1 MFYLKLAGQNI
12 RKSMGVFA
20 SFVLA
25 SLVLFTLICSMFL
38 LMLSPVMETM
48 GSGAV
53 SIGLGV
59 VVLTIFSVIIEIYSF
74 NFLMKQRAR
83 EFGLYN
89 MLGMNKKKVAL
100 IASLELIMIF
110 LLVVVLGSVL
120 AGVFANV
127 LYLIFVNLTNYSDLH
142 FSISPLAFAMT
153 ASLFAG
159 IFFLLELLAIRT
171 IGKTSPLILF
181 RASEKGEKEPKGNVL
196 LAALGVVGLGIGY
209 YLSLSSKAEGVA
221 LIFRFFIAVLFVIAG
236 TYLFYISFMTW
247 YLKAR
252 RKNKRYFYTPEHFI
266 TTSQMIFR
274 MKQHAKGLANITLLA
289 VMAFVTIATTT
300 SLYTGMSSMT
310 SGLYPKE
317 TSITYKVADRSQG
330 ESAYQQSVLSHF
342 PEKAEDSLSYLT
354 YQAGLVYDGGKEIVI
369 SPETIANKE
378 IVISPETIANPN
390 FSKMAFTYFITQDDF
405 RKLGNDLPELAANQ
419 VAFMRPSE
427 KPLLKKLVL
436 GDHTFENVANL
447 DQAIFPDITNT
458 LNAAVMV
465 VSDDTVLNT
474 VREYY
479 ESNNPQGYQVSLD
492 YRVFTDLTDEEVT
505 SIGEQTGDSYNIN
518 DANGEFLGYA
528 MQKSDFNNLLMG
540 FRGGFLFTGFLLGI
554 SFLLGAALIIYYKQ
568 YSEGHEDKKSY
579 KILQEVG
586 MSATAVKKT
595 INSQTLT
602 VFFMP
607 LAMATLHFVIS
618 LVMLKQ
624 MLLTLGV
631 TSSLMI
637 YTVSGITLLA
647 VALIYFVIYKW
658 TSRTYYRIIE
668 R

>member
-20 SFVLA
+20 PFVLA

-38 LMLSPVMETM
+38 LMLSPVMKSM
-48 GSGAV
+48 GTGAV

-59 VVLTIFSVIIEIYSF
+59 VVLTIFSLIMEIYSF
-74 NFLMKQRAR
+74 NFLMQQRTR

-100 IASLELIMIF
+100 VASIELFFIF
-110 LLVVVLGSVL
+110 LLVIVLGSAL

-153 ASLFAG
+153 AFLFAV
-159 IFFLLELLAIRT
+159 IFFILELLAIRT

-196 LAALGVVGLGIGY
+196 LAALGVLSLGVGY
-209 YLSLSSKAEGVA
+209 YLSLSSKAAGLAV
-221 LIFRFFIAVLFVIAG
+221 IYRFFIAVLFVIAG

-252 RKNKRYFYTPEHFI
+252 RKNKRYFYTPEHFV

-274 MKQHAKGLANITLLA
+274 MKQHATGLANITLLS

-310 SGLYPKE
+310 SRLYPKE
-317 TSITYKVADRSQG
+317 TSITYPVSDRSQG
-330 ESAYQQSVLSHF
+330 ETVYQQSVLSHF
-342 PEKAEDSLSYLT
+342 PEKAHDSLSYLT
-354 YQAGLVYDGGKEIVI
+354 YQAGLVYDGGEEIVI
-369 SPETIANKE
+369 SPVTI
-378 IVISPETIANPN
+378 SDPD
-390 FSKMAFTYFITQDDF
+390 FSKIAFTYFITQDDF
-405 RKLGNDLPELAANQ
+405 RKLGNDLSELAANQ
-419 VAFMRPSE
+419 VAFIRPSE
-427 KPLLKKLVL
+427 KPSLKKLVL
-436 GDHTFENVANL
+436 GEQTFENVVNL
-447 DQAIFPDITNT
+447 DQAILPDITNT

-465 VSDDTVLNT
+465 VSDDSVLET
-474 VREYY
+474 IRSYY
-479 ESNNPQGYQVSLD
+479 EANNPQGYQVSLD
-492 YRVFTDLTDEEVT
+492 YRVFTDMTNEEVAT
-505 SIGEQTGDSYNIN
+505 LGEQAGDAYNIS
-518 DANGEFLGYA
+518 DANGEFIGYV
-528 MQKSDFNNLLMG
+528 MQKTDFNNMIMG
-540 FRGGFLFTGFLLGI
+540 FIGGFLFTGFLLGI

-586 MSATAVKKT
+586 MSQQTVKKT
-595 INSQTLT
+595 IDSQTLL

-607 LAMATLHFVIS
+607 LAMATLHFVVA

-624 MLLTLGV
+624 MLMMFGV
-631 TSSLMI
+631 VSSSMI
-637 YTVSGITLLA
+637 YTISGITLLA

>member
-20 SFVLA
+20 PFVLA

-48 GSGAV
+48 GSGAI

-59 VVLTIFSVIIEIYSF
+59 VVLTIFSVIMEIYSF

-100 IASLELIMIF
+100 IASLELMMIF

-127 LYLIFVNLTNYSDLH
+127 LYLIFVNLTHYSDLH
-142 FSISPLAFAMT
+142 FGIDPMAFVMT
-153 ASLFAG
+153 AFLFAG

-181 RASEKGEKEPKGNVL
+181 RASEKGEKEPRGNIL
-196 LAALGVVGLGIGY
+196 LAALGVVGLGVGY

-252 RKNKRYFYTPEHFI
+252 RKNKGYFYTPEHFI

-274 MKQHAKGLANITLLA
+274 MKQHATGLANITLLA

-317 TSITYKVADRSQG
+317 TSITYPVSDRSQG
-330 ESAYQQSVLSHF
+330 ESSYQQSVLSHF

-369 SPETIANKE
+369 SPETIAN
-378 IVISPETIANPN
+378 PD
-390 FSKMAFTYFITQDDF
+390 FSKIAFTYFITQDDF

-419 VAFMRPSE
+419 VVFMRPSE

-436 GDHTFENVANL
+436 GDQTFENVANL
-447 DQAIFPDITNT
+447 DKAIFPDITNT
-458 LNAAVMV
+458 INAAVMV

-492 YRVFTDLTDEEVT
+492 YRVFTDLSDEEVAKV
-505 SIGEQTGDSYNIN
+505 GEQAGDIYEILDES
-518 DANGEFLGYA
+518 GEYLGNV
-528 MQKSDFNNLLMG
+528 MQRADFTNLLMG

-586 MSATAVKKT
+586 MSQQAVKKT
-595 INSQTLT
+595 INSQILM

-607 LAMATLHFVIS
+607 LAMATLHFVVS
-618 LVMLKQ
+618 LAMLKQ
-624 MLLTLGV
+624 MLLIFGV

>member
-20 SFVLA
+20 PFVLA

-38 LMLSPVMETM
+38 LMLSPVMKSM
-48 GSGAV
+48 GTGAV

-59 VVLTIFSVIIEIYSF
+59 VVLTIFSLIMEIYSF
-74 NFLMKQRAR
+74 NFLMQQRTR

-100 IASLELIMIF
+100 VASIELFFIF
-110 LLVVVLGSVL
+110 LLVIVLGSAL

-153 ASLFAG
+153 AFLFAV
-159 IFFLLELLAIRT
+159 IFFILELLAIRT
-171 IGKTSPLILF
+171 IGKTSSLILF

-196 LAALGVVGLGIGY
+196 LAALGVLSLGVGY
-209 YLSLSSKAEGVA
+209 YLSLSSKAAGLAV
-221 LIFRFFIAVLFVIAG
+221 IYRFFIAVLFVIAG

-247 YLKAR
+247 YLKAH

-274 MKQHAKGLANITLLA
+274 MKQHATGLANITLLS

-310 SGLYPKE
+310 SRLYPKE
-317 TSITYKVADRSQG
+317 TSITYPVSDRSQG
-330 ESAYQQSVLSHF
+330 ETVYQQSVLSHF
-342 PEKAEDSLSYLT
+342 PEKAHDSLSYLT
-354 YQAGLVYDGGKEIVI
+354 YQAGLVYDGGEEIVI
-369 SPETIANKE
+369 SPVTI
-378 IVISPETIANPN
+378 SDPD
-390 FSKMAFTYFITQDDF
+390 FSKIAFTYFITQGDF

-419 VAFMRPSE
+419 VAFIRPSE
-427 KPLLKKLVL
+427 KPSLKKLVL
-436 GDHTFENVANL
+436 GEQTFENVVNL
-447 DQAIFPDITNT
+447 DQAILPDITNT

-465 VSDDTVLNT
+465 VSDDSVLET
-474 VREYY
+474 IRSYY
-479 ESNNPQGYQVSLD
+479 EANNPQGYQVSLD
-492 YRVFTDLTDEEVT
+492 YRVFTDMTNEEVAT
-505 SIGEQTGDSYNIN
+505 LGEQAGDAYNIS
-518 DANGEFLGYA
+518 DANGEFIGYV
-528 MQKSDFNNLLMG
+528 MQKTDFNNMIMG
-540 FRGGFLFTGFLLGI
+540 FIGGFLFTGFLLGI

-586 MSATAVKKT
+586 MSQQTVKKT
-595 INSQTLT
+595 IDSQTLL

-607 LAMATLHFVIS
+607 LAMATLHFVVA

-624 MLLTLGV
+624 MLMMFGV
-631 TSSLMI
+631 VSSSMI
-637 YTVSGITLLA
+637 YTISGITLLA

>member
-20 SFVLA
+20 PFVLA

-38 LMLSPVMETM
+38 LMLSPVMKTM
-48 GSGAV
+48 GTGAV

-59 VVLTIFSVIIEIYSF
+59 IVLTIFSLIMEIYSF
-74 NFLMKQRAR
+74 NFLMQQRTR

-100 IASLELIMIF
+100 VASIELFFIF
-110 LLVVVLGSVL
+110 LLVIVLGSAL
-120 AGVFANV
+120 AGVFSNV
-127 LYLIFVNLTNYSDLH
+127 LYLIFVNLTSYGDLH
-142 FSISPLAFAMT
+142 FSISPLAFVLT
-153 ASLFAG
+153 AFLFAG
-159 IFFLLELLAIRT
+159 IFFILELLAIRT

-181 RASEKGEKEPKGNVL
+181 RASEKGEKEPRGNLL
-196 LAALGVVGLGIGY
+196 LAALAVLSLGVGY
-209 YLSLSSKAEGVA
+209 YLSLSSQSAGVA
-221 LIFRFFIAVLFVIAG
+221 VIYRFFIAVLFVIAG

-252 RKNKRYFYTPEHFI
+252 RKNKGYFYTPEHFI

-274 MKQHAKGLANITLLA
+274 MKQHATGLANITLLA

-300 SLYTGMSSMT
+300 SLYTGMANMT

-317 TSITYKVADRSQG
+317 TSITYHVANRSQG

-342 PEKAEDSLSYLT
+342 PEKANDSLSYLT

-369 SPETIANKE
+369 SPETIAN
-378 IVISPETIANPN
+378 PD
-390 FSKMAFTYFITQDDF
+390 FSKMAFTYFITQEDF

-427 KPLLKKLVL
+427 KPLLEKVTL
-436 GDHTFENVANL
+436 GDSSFENVANL
-447 DQAIFPDITNT
+447 DTAIFPDITNT

-465 VSDDTVLNT
+465 VSDDSVLET
-474 VREYY
+474 IRSYY

-492 YRVFTDLTDEEVT
+492 YRVFTDMTNEEVAT
-505 SIGEQTGDSYNIN
+505 LGEQAGDAYNIS
-518 DANGEFLGYA
+518 DANGEFIGYV
-528 MQKSDFNNLLMG
+528 MQRTDFNNMLMG
-540 FRGGFLFTGFLLGI
+540 FTGGFLFTGFLLGI

-586 MSATAVKKT
+586 MSQQAVKKT
-595 INSQTLT
+595 INSQTLL

-607 LAMATLHFVIS
+607 LAMATLHFVVA

-624 MLLTLGV
+624 MLMMFGV
-631 TSSLMI
+631 VSSSMI

>member
-20 SFVLA
+20 PFVLA

-38 LMLSPVMETM
+38 IMLSPVMKTM
-48 GSGAV
+48 GSGAI

-59 VVLTIFSVIIEIYSF
+59 IILTIFSVIMEIYSF

-100 IASLELIMIF
+100 IASLELMMIF

-127 LYLIFVNLTNYSDLH
+127 LYLIFVNITHYSDLH
-142 FSISPLAFAMT
+142 FGIEPLAFVMT
-153 ASLFAG
+153 AFLFAG
-159 IFFLLELLAIRT
+159 FFFLLELLAIRT

-181 RASEKGEKEPKGNVL
+181 RASEKGEREPKGNVL
-196 LAALGVVGLGIGY
+196 LAALGVFSLGMGY
-209 YLSLSSKAEGVA
+209 YLSLSSKAEGLAV
-221 LIFRFFIAVLFVIAG
+221 IYRFFIAVLFVIAG

-274 MKQHAKGLANITLLA
+274 MKQHATGLANITLLA

-310 SGLYPKE
+310 GALYPKE
-317 TSITYKVADRSQG
+317 TSITYKVSDRSQG
-330 ESAYQQSVLSHF
+330 EMAFQQSVLSHF
-342 PEKAEDSLSYLT
+342 PEKADDSLSYLT
-354 YQAGLVYDGGKEIVI
+354 YQAGLVYDGGEEIVI
-369 SPETIANKE
+369 SPKN
-378 IVISPETIANPN
+378 ISNPD

-419 VAFMRPSE
+419 VVFMRPSE
-427 KPLLKKLVL
+427 KPSLKKLVL
-436 GDHTFENVANL
+436 GDQSFENVANL
-447 DQAIFPDITNT
+447 DKAIFPDITNT

-465 VSDDTVLNT
+465 VSDDTVLNA

-479 ESNNPQGYQVSLD
+479 ESNNPQGYLVSLD
-492 YRVFTDLTDEEVT
+492 YRVFTDLTDEEVL
-505 SIGEQTGDSYNIN
+505 SLGEQSGEIYEILDE
-518 DANGEFLGYA
+518 NGEYLGNV
-528 MQKSDFNNLLMG
+528 MQRTDFNNLLMG
-540 FRGGFLFTGFLLGI
+540 FTGGFLFTGFLLGI

-586 MSATAVKKT
+586 MSQKAVKKT

-607 LAMATLHFVIS
+607 LVMATLHFVIA
-618 LVMLKQ
+618 LIMLKQ
-624 MLLTLGV
+624 MLLSFGV

-647 VALIYFVIYKW
+647 VTLIYFVIYKC

>member
-20 SFVLA
+20 PFVLA

-38 LMLSPVMETM
+38 LMLSPVMKTM
-48 GSGAV
+48 GTGAV

-59 VVLTIFSVIIEIYSF
+59 VVLTIFSLIMEIYSF
-74 NFLMKQRAR
+74 NFLMQQRTR

-100 IASLELIMIF
+100 VASIELFFIF
-110 LLVVVLGSVL
+110 LLVIVLGSAL

-153 ASLFAG
+153 AFLFAG
-159 IFFLLELLAIRT
+159 IFFILELLAIRT

-181 RASEKGEKEPKGNVL
+181 RASEKGEKEPRGNLL
-196 LAALGVVGLGIGY
+196 LATLAVLSLGVGY
-209 YLSLSSKAEGVA
+209 YLSLSSQSAGLAV
-221 LIFRFFIAVLFVIAG
+221 IYRFFIAVLFVIAG
-236 TYLFYISFMTW
+236 TYLFYLSFMTW

-274 MKQHAKGLANITLLA
+274 MKQHATGLANITLLA

-300 SLYTGMSSMT
+300 SLYTGMANMT

-317 TSITYKVADRSQG
+317 TSITYPVADRSQG

-342 PEKAEDSLSYLT
+342 PEKANDSLSYLT
-354 YQAGLVYDGGKEIVI
+354 YQAGLVYDGGSEIV
-369 SPETIANKE
+369 
-378 IVISPETIANPN
+378 VSPETIANPD

-427 KPLLKKLVL
+427 KPSLERVSL
-436 GDHTFENVANL
+436 GDSSFENVANL
-447 DQAIFPDITNT
+447 DTAIFPDITNT
-458 LNAAVMV
+458 LSAAVMV
-465 VSDDTVLNT
+465 VSDDSVLESI
-474 VREYY
+474 RSYY
-479 ESNNPQGYQVSLD
+479 ESNNPQGYTTSLD
-492 YRVFTDLTDEEVT
+492 YRVFTDMTKEEVL
-505 SIGEQTGDSYNIN
+505 SLGEQAGDAYNIS
-518 DANGEFLGYA
+518 DANGEFIGYV
-528 MQKSDFNNLLMG
+528 MQRTDFNNLLMG
-540 FRGGFLFTGFLLGI
+540 FTGGFLFTGFLLGI

-586 MSATAVKKT
+586 MSQQAVKKT
-595 INSQTLT
+595 INSQTLL

-607 LAMATLHFVIS
+607 LAMATLHFVIA

-624 MLLTLGV
+624 MLMMFGV
-631 TSSLMI
+631 VSSSMI

-647 VALIYFVIYKW
+647 VVLIYFVIYKW

>member
-20 SFVLA
+20 PFVLA

-38 LMLSPVMETM
+38 LMLSPVMKSM
-48 GSGAV
+48 GTGAV

-59 VVLTIFSVIIEIYSF
+59 VVLTIFSLIMEIYSF
-74 NFLMKQRAR
+74 NFLMQQRTR

-89 MLGMNKKKVAL
+89 VLGMNKKKVAL
-100 IASLELIMIF
+100 VASIELFFIF
-110 LLVVVLGSVL
+110 LLVIVVGSAL

-153 ASLFAG
+153 AFLFAV
-159 IFFLLELLAIRT
+159 IFFILELLAIRT

-181 RASEKGEKEPKGNVL
+181 RASEKGENEPKGNIL
-196 LAALGVVGLGIGY
+196 LAALGVLSLGVGY
-209 YLSLSSKAEGVA
+209 YLSLSSKAAGLAV
-221 LIFRFFIAVLFVIAG
+221 IYRFFIAVLFVIAG

-247 YLKAR
+247 YLKAH

-274 MKQHAKGLANITLLA
+274 MKQHATGLANITLLS

-310 SGLYPKE
+310 SRLYPKE
-317 TSITYKVADRSQG
+317 TSINYPVSDRSQG
-330 ESAYQQSVLSHF
+330 ETVYQQSVLSHF
-342 PEKAEDSLSYLT
+342 PEKAHDSLSYLT
-354 YQAGLVYDGGKEIVI
+354 YQAGLVYDGGEEIVI
-369 SPETIANKE
+369 SPVTI
-378 IVISPETIANPN
+378 SDPD
-390 FSKMAFTYFITQDDF
+390 FSKIAFTYFITQDDF

-419 VAFMRPSE
+419 VAFIRPSE
-427 KPLLKKLVL
+427 KPSLKKLVL
-436 GDHTFENVANL
+436 GEQTFENVVNL

-458 LNAAVMV
+458 LNAAVIV

-479 ESNNPQGYQVSLD
+479 ESNKPQGYPVSLD
-492 YRVFTDLTDEEVT
+492 YRVFTDLTNEEVA
-505 SIGEQTGDSYNIN
+505 SIGQQTGDSYNIN

-528 MQKSDFNNLLMG
+528 MQKSDFNNMLLG
-540 FRGGFLFTGFLLGI
+540 FTGGFLFTGFLLGI
-554 SFLLGAALIIYYKQ
+554 SFLLGVALIIYYKQ

-586 MSATAVKKT
+586 MSQKAVKKT
-595 INSQTLT
+595 INSQTLL

-607 LAMATLHFVIS
+607 LAMATLHFFVA

-624 MLLTLGV
+624 MLMVFGV
-631 TSSLMI
+631 VSSSMI

-647 VALIYFVIYKW
+647 VALFYFIIYKW

>member
-20 SFVLA
+20 PFVLA

-38 LMLSPVMETM
+38 IMLSPVMKTM
-48 GSGAV
+48 GSGAI

-59 VVLTIFSVIIEIYSF
+59 VVLTIFSVIMEIYSF

-100 IASLELIMIF
+100 IASLELMMIF

-120 AGVFANV
+120 AGVFSNV
-127 LYLIFVNLTNYSDLH
+127 LYLIFVNITHYSDLH
-142 FSISPLAFAMT
+142 FGIAPLAFVMT
-153 ASLFAG
+153 AFLFAG
-159 IFFLLELLAIRT
+159 FFFLLELLAIRT

-196 LAALGVVGLGIGY
+196 LAALGVVGLGVGY
-209 YLSLSSKAEGVA
+209 YLSLSSKAVGLDV
-221 LIFRFFIAVLFVIAG
+221 IYRFFIAVLFVIAG

-274 MKQHAKGLANITLLA
+274 MKQHATGLANITLLA

-300 SLYTGMSSMT
+300 SLYTGMANMT

-317 TSITYKVADRSQG
+317 TSITYPVSDRSQG
-330 ESAYQQSVLSHF
+330 EAAYQQSVLSHF
-342 PEKAEDSLSYLT
+342 PEKANDNLSYLT
-354 YQAGLVYDGGKEIVI
+354 YQAGLVYDGGSDIVI
-369 SPETIANKE
+369 N
-378 IVISPETIANPN
+378 PETIANPD

-405 RKLGNDLPELAANQ
+405 RKLGNELPELAANQ
-419 VAFMRPSE
+419 VVFMRPSE
-427 KPLLKKLVL
+427 KPSLKKLVW
-436 GDHTFENVANL
+436 GEQTFENVANL

-465 VSDDTVLNT
+465 VSDDSVLET
-474 VREYY
+474 IRSYFEA
-479 ESNNPQGYQVSLD
+479 NNPQGYQVSLD
-492 YRVFTDLTDEEVT
+492 YRVFTDLTDEELVT
-505 SIGEQTGDSYNIN
+505 AGILNE
-518 DANGEFLGYA
+518 NGEYLGNV
-528 MQKSDFNNLLMG
+528 MQRTDFNNMLMG
-540 FRGGFLFTGFLLGI
+540 FTGGFLFTGFLLGI

-568 YSEGHEDKKSY
+568 YSEGYEDKKSY

-586 MSATAVKKT
+586 MSAAAVKKT

-607 LAMATLHFVIS
+607 LVMATLHFVIA

-624 MLLTLGV
+624 MLLSFGV

>member
-20 SFVLA
+20 PFVLA
-25 SLVLFTLICSMFL
+25 SLVLYTLICSMFL
-38 LMLSPVMETM
+38 LMLSPVMKSM
-48 GSGAV
+48 GTGAV

-59 VVLTIFSVIIEIYSF
+59 VVLTIFSLIMEIYSF
-74 NFLMKQRAR
+74 NFLMQQRTR

-100 IASLELIMIF
+100 VASIELFFIF
-110 LLVVVLGSVL
+110 LLVIVVGSAL

-153 ASLFAG
+153 AFLFAV
-159 IFFLLELLAIRT
+159 IFFILELLAIRT
-171 IGKTSPLILF
+171 IGKTSSLILF

-196 LAALGVVGLGIGY
+196 LAALGVLSLGVGY
-209 YLSLSSKAEGVA
+209 YLSLSSKAAGVGVIY
-221 LIFRFFIAVLFVIAG
+221 LFFIAVLFVIAG

-274 MKQHAKGLANITLLA
+274 MKQHATGLANITLLS

-310 SGLYPKE
+310 SALYPKE
-317 TSITYKVADRSQG
+317 TSITYPVSDRSQG
-330 ESAYQQSVLSHF
+330 ETVYQQSVLSHF
-342 PEKAEDSLSYLT
+342 PEKANDNLSYLT
-354 YQAGLVYDGGKEIVI
+354 YQAGLVHDGGGEIVI
-369 SPETIANKE
+369 SPVTI
-378 IVISPETIANPN
+378 SDPD
-390 FSKMAFTYFITQDDF
+390 FSKISFTYFITQDDF

-419 VAFMRPSE
+419 VAFIRPSE
-427 KPLLKKLVL
+427 KPSLKKLVL
-436 GDHTFENVANL
+436 GEQTFENVANL
-447 DQAIFPDITNT
+447 DKVIFPDITNT
-458 LNAAVMV
+458 LNAAVIV
-465 VSDDTVLNT
+465 VSDDSVLET
-474 VREYY
+474 VRSYY
-479 ESNNPQGYQVSLD
+479 EANNPQGYQVSLD
-492 YRVFTDLTDEEVT
+492 YRVFTDMTNEEVAT
-505 SIGEQTGDSYNIN
+505 LGEQAGDAYNIS
-518 DANGEFLGYA
+518 DANGEFIGYV
-528 MQKSDFNNLLMG
+528 MQKTDFNNMIMG
-540 FRGGFLFTGFLLGI
+540 FTGGFLFTGFLLGI

-586 MSATAVKKT
+586 MSQQTVKKT
-595 INSQTLT
+595 INSQTLL
-602 VFFMP
+602 VFSMP
-607 LAMATLHFVIS
+607 LAMATLHFVVA

-624 MLLTLGV
+624 MLMMFGV
-631 TSSLMI
+631 VSSSMI

>member
-20 SFVLA
+20 PFVLA

-38 LMLSPVMETM
+38 LMLSPVMKTM
-48 GSGAV
+48 GTGAV

-59 VVLTIFSVIIEIYSF
+59 VVLTIFSLIMEIYSF
-74 NFLMKQRAR
+74 NFLMQQRTR

-100 IASLELIMIF
+100 VASIELFFIF
-110 LLVVVLGSVL
+110 LLVIVLGSAL

-153 ASLFAG
+153 AFLFAG
-159 IFFLLELLAIRT
+159 IFFILELLAIRT

-181 RASEKGEKEPKGNVL
+181 RASEKGEKEPRGNLL
-196 LAALGVVGLGIGY
+196 LAALGVLSLGVGY
-209 YLSLSSKAEGVA
+209 YLSLSSKVAGVGV
-221 LIFRFFIAVLFVIAG
+221 IYRFFIAVLFVVAG
-236 TYLFYISFMTW
+236 TYLFYISFMIW

-274 MKQHAKGLANITLLA
+274 MKQHATGLANITLLA

-300 SLYTGMSSMT
+300 SLYTGMSSMIG
-310 SGLYPKE
+310 GLYPKE
-317 TSITYKVADRSQG
+317 TSITYKVSNRSQG
-330 ESAYQQSVLSHF
+330 EMAFQQSVLSHF
-342 PEKAEDSLSYLT
+342 PEKAEDSLAYLT
-354 YQAGLVYDGGKEIVI
+354 YQAGLVYDGGDEIVI
-369 SPETIANKE
+369 N
-378 IVISPETIANPN
+378 PETIANPDFN
-390 FSKMAFTYFITQDDF
+390 KMFFTYFITQDDF
-405 RKLGNDLPELAANQ
+405 RKLGNELPKLAENQ
-419 VAFMRPSE
+419 VAFIRPSE
-427 KPLLKKLVL
+427 KSPLKTVTL
-436 GDHTFENVANL
+436 GDRVFENVLSL
-447 DQAIFPDITNT
+447 DKAIFPDKTNT

-465 VSDDTVLNT
+465 VSDDSVLAAFSD
-474 VREYY
+474 YY
-479 ESNNPQGYQVSLD
+479 AANNPQGYLVSLD
-492 YRVFTDLTDEEVT
+492 YRVFTDLTKEEVA
-505 SIGEQTGDSYNIN
+505 SLGEQSGDMYHIL
-518 DANGEFLGYA
+518 DANGEYLGNA
-528 MQKSDFNNLLMG
+528 MQKTDFGNMLLG
-540 FRGGFLFTGFLLGI
+540 FTGGFLFTGFLLGI

-586 MSATAVKKT
+586 MSQQAVKKT
-595 INSQTLT
+595 INSQTLL

-607 LAMATLHFVIS
+607 LAMATLHFVLS

-624 MLLTLGV
+624 MLLSFGV
-631 TSSLMI
+631 TSSVMI
-637 YTVSGITLLA
+637 YSVSGVTLLA

-658 TSRTYYRIIE
+658 TSRTYYHIIE

>member
-20 SFVLA
+20 PFVLA

-38 LMLSPVMETM
+38 LMLSPVMKSM
-48 GSGAV
+48 GTGAV

-59 VVLTIFSVIIEIYSF
+59 VVLTIFSLIMEIYSF
-74 NFLMKQRAR
+74 NFLMQQRTR

-100 IASLELIMIF
+100 VASIELFFIF
-110 LLVVVLGSVL
+110 LLVIVLGSAL

-153 ASLFAG
+153 AFLFAV
-159 IFFLLELLAIRT
+159 IFFILELLAIRT
-171 IGKTSPLILF
+171 IGKTSSLILF

-196 LAALGVVGLGIGY
+196 LAALGVLSLGVGY
-209 YLSLSSKAEGVA
+209 YLSLSSKAAGLAV
-221 LIFRFFIAVLFVIAG
+221 IYRFFIAVLFVIAG

-252 RKNKRYFYTPEHFI
+252 RKNKRYFYTPEHFV

-274 MKQHAKGLANITLLA
+274 MKQHATGLANITLLS

-310 SGLYPKE
+310 SALYPKE
-317 TSITYKVADRSQG
+317 TSITYHVSDRSQG
-330 ESAYQQSVLSHF
+330 ETVYQQSVLSHF
-342 PEKAEDSLSYLT
+342 PEKAHDSLSYLT
-354 YQAGLVYDGGKEIVI
+354 YQAGLVYDGGEEIVI
-369 SPETIANKE
+369 SPVTI
-378 IVISPETIANPN
+378 SDPD
-390 FSKMAFTYFITQDDF
+390 FSKIAFTYFITQDDF

-419 VAFMRPSE
+419 VAFIRPSE
-427 KPLLKKLVL
+427 KPSLKKLVL
-436 GDHTFENVANL
+436 GEQTFENVVNL
-447 DQAIFPDITNT
+447 DQAILPDITNT

-465 VSDDTVLNT
+465 VSDDSVLET
-474 VREYY
+474 IRSYY
-479 ESNNPQGYQVSLD
+479 EANNPQGYQVSLD
-492 YRVFTDLTDEEVT
+492 YRVFTDMTNEEVAT
-505 SIGEQTGDSYNIN
+505 LGEQAGDAYNIS
-518 DANGEFLGYA
+518 DANGEFIGYV
-528 MQKSDFNNLLMG
+528 MQKTDFNNMIMG
-540 FRGGFLFTGFLLGI
+540 FTGGFLFTGFLLGI

-586 MSATAVKKT
+586 MSQQTVKKT
-595 INSQTLT
+595 IDSQTLL

-607 LAMATLHFVIS
+607 LAMATLHFVVA

-624 MLLTLGV
+624 MLMMFGV
-631 TSSLMI
+631 VSSSMI
-637 YTVSGITLLA
+637 YTISGITLLA

>member
-20 SFVLA
+20 PFILA

-38 LMLSPVMETM
+38 LMLSPVMKSM
-48 GSGAV
+48 GTGAV

-59 VVLTIFSVIIEIYSF
+59 VVLTIFSLIMEIYSF
-74 NFLMKQRAR
+74 NFLMQQRTR

-100 IASLELIMIF
+100 VASIELFFIF
-110 LLVVVLGSVL
+110 LLVIVLGSAL

-153 ASLFAG
+153 AFLFAV
-159 IFFLLELLAIRT
+159 IFFILELLAIRT

-196 LAALGVVGLGIGY
+196 LAALGVLSLGVGY
-209 YLSLSSKAEGVA
+209 YLSLSSKAAGLAV
-221 LIFRFFIAVLFVIAG
+221 IYRFFIAVLFVIAG

-247 YLKAR
+247 YLKAH

-274 MKQHAKGLANITLLA
+274 MKQHATGLANITLLS

-310 SGLYPKE
+310 SRLYPKE
-317 TSITYKVADRSQG
+317 TSITYPVSDRSQG
-330 ESAYQQSVLSHF
+330 ETVYQQSVLSHF
-342 PEKAEDSLSYLT
+342 PEKAHDSLSYLT
-354 YQAGLVYDGGKEIVI
+354 YQAGLVYDGGEEIVI
-369 SPETIANKE
+369 SPVTI
-378 IVISPETIANPN
+378 SDPD
-390 FSKMAFTYFITQDDF
+390 FSKIAFTYFITQDDF

-419 VAFMRPSE
+419 VAFIRPSE
-427 KPLLKKLVL
+427 KPSLKKLVL
-436 GDHTFENVANL
+436 GEQTFENVVNL

-465 VSDDTVLNT
+465 VGDDSVLET
-474 VREYY
+474 VRSYY
-479 ESNNPQGYQVSLD
+479 EANNPQGYQISLD
-492 YRVFTDLTDEEVT
+492 YRVFTDLTNEEVA
-505 SIGEQTGDSYNIN
+505 SIGQQTGDSYNIN
-518 DANGEFLGYA
+518 DANGEFLGFA
-528 MQKSDFNNLLMG
+528 MQKSDLNNMLLG
-540 FRGGFLFTGFLLGI
+540 FTGGFLFTGLLLGI
-554 SFLLGAALIIYYKQ
+554 SFLLGVALIIYYKQ

-586 MSATAVKKT
+586 MSQKAVKKT
-595 INSQTLT
+595 INSQTLL

-607 LAMATLHFVIS
+607 LAMATLHFFVA

-624 MLLTLGV
+624 MLMVFGV
-631 TSSLMI
+631 VSSSMI

-647 VALIYFVIYKW
+647 VALFYFIIYKW
-658 TSRTYYRIIE
+658 TSRTYYRIIK

>member
-20 SFVLA
+20 PFVLA

-38 LMLSPVMETM
+38 LMLSPVMKTM
-48 GSGAV
+48 GSGAI

-59 VVLTIFSVIIEIYSF
+59 VVLTIFSVIMEIYSF
-74 NFLMKQRAR
+74 NFLMNQRAR

-100 IASLELIMIF
+100 IASLELMMIF

-142 FSISPLAFAMT
+142 FGIAPLAFAMT
-153 ASLFAG
+153 AFLFAG

-181 RASEKGEKEPKGNVL
+181 RASEKGEREPKGNVL
-196 LAALGVVGLGIGY
+196 LAALGVVGLGVGY

-221 LIFRFFIAVLFVIAG
+221 VIFRFFIAVLFVIAG

-274 MKQHAKGLANITLLA
+274 MKQHATGLANITLLA

-369 SPETIANKE
+369 SPETIAN
-378 IVISPETIANPN
+378 PD
-390 FSKMAFTYFITQDDF
+390 FSKIAFTYFITQDDF

-419 VAFMRPSE
+419 VVFMRPSE

-436 GDHTFENVANL
+436 GDQTFENVANL
-447 DQAIFPDITNT
+447 DKAIFPDITNT
-458 LNAAVMV
+458 INAAVMV

-492 YRVFTDLTDEEVT
+492 YRVFTDLTDEEVL
-505 SIGEQTGDSYNIN
+505 SLGEQSGEIYEILDE
-518 DANGEFLGYA
+518 NGEYLGNV
-528 MQKSDFNNLLMG
+528 MQRTDFNNLLMG

-631 TSSLMI
+631 TSSFMI

>member
-20 SFVLA
+20 PFVLA

-38 LMLSPVMETM
+38 LMLSPVMKSM
-48 GSGAV
+48 GTGAV

-59 VVLTIFSVIIEIYSF
+59 VVLTIFSLIMEIYSF
-74 NFLMKQRAR
+74 NFLMQQRTR

-89 MLGMNKKKVAL
+89 VLGMNKKKVAL
-100 IASLELIMIF
+100 VASIELFFIF
-110 LLVVVLGSVL
+110 LLVIVLGSAL

-153 ASLFAG
+153 AFLFAV
-159 IFFLLELLAIRT
+159 IFFILELLAIRT

-196 LAALGVVGLGIGY
+196 LAALGVLSLGVGY
-209 YLSLSSKAEGVA
+209 YLSLSSQSAGLAV
-221 LIFRFFIAVLFVIAG
+221 IYRFFIAVLFVIAG

-274 MKQHAKGLANITLLA
+274 MKQHATGLANITLLSI
-289 VMAFVTIATTT
+289 MAFVTIATTT

-310 SGLYPKE
+310 SRLYPKE
-317 TSITYKVADRSQG
+317 TSITYHVADRSQG

-342 PEKAEDSLSYLT
+342 PEKAEDSLTYMT
-354 YQAGLVYDGGKEIVI
+354 YQAGLVYDGGEEIVI
-369 SPETIANKE
+369 SPVTI
-378 IVISPETIANPN
+378 SDPD
-390 FSKMAFTYFITQDDF
+390 FSKIAFTYFITQDDF
-405 RKLGNDLPELAANQ
+405 RKLGNDLSELAANQ
-419 VAFMRPSE
+419 VAFIRPSE
-427 KPLLKKLVL
+427 KPSLKKLVL
-436 GDHTFENVANL
+436 GEQTFENVVNL

-458 LNAAVMV
+458 LNAAVIV

-479 ESNNPQGYQVSLD
+479 ESNKPQGYPVSLD
-492 YRVFTDLTDEEVT
+492 YRVFTDLTNEEVA
-505 SIGEQTGDSYNIN
+505 SIGQQTGDSYNIN

-528 MQKSDFNNLLMG
+528 MQKTDFNNMIMG
-540 FRGGFLFTGFLLGI
+540 FIGGFLFTGFLLGI

-586 MSATAVKKT
+586 MSQQTVKKT
-595 INSQTLT
+595 IDSQTLL

-607 LAMATLHFVIS
+607 LAMATLHFVVA

-624 MLLTLGV
+624 MLMMFGV
-631 TSSLMI
+631 VSSSMI
-637 YTVSGITLLA
+637 YTISGITLLA

>member
-20 SFVLA
+20 PFVLA

-59 VVLTIFSVIIEIYSF
+59 VVLTIFSVIMEIYSF

-100 IASLELIMIF
+100 IASLELMMIF

-127 LYLIFVNLTNYSDLH
+127 LYLIFVNITHYSDLH
-142 FSISPLAFAMT
+142 FGIAPLAFVMT
-153 ASLFAG
+153 AFLFAG

-274 MKQHAKGLANITLLA
+274 MKQHATGLANITLLV

-369 SPETIANKE
+369 SPETIAN
-378 IVISPETIANPN
+378 PD
-390 FSKMAFTYFITQDDF
+390 FSKIAFTYFVTQDDF
-405 RKLGNDLPELAANQ
+405 RMTCQSLLPIKL
-419 VAFMRPSE
+419 
-427 KPLLKKLVL
+427 LLC
-436 GDHTFENVANL
+436 G
-447 DQAIFPDITNT
+447 
-458 LNAAVMV
+458 
-465 VSDDTVLNT
+465 
-474 VREYY
+474 
-479 ESNNPQGYQVSLD
+479 
-492 YRVFTDLTDEEVT
+492 RVK
-505 SIGEQTGDSYNIN
+505 NH
-518 DANGEFLGYA
+518 
-528 MQKSDFNNLLMG
+528 
-540 FRGGFLFTGFLLGI
+540 R
-554 SFLLGAALIIYYKQ
+554 
-568 YSEGHEDKKSY
+568 
-579 KILQEVG
+579 
-586 MSATAVKKT
+586 
-595 INSQTLT
+595 
-602 VFFMP
+602 
-607 LAMATLHFVIS
+607 
-618 LVMLKQ
+618 
-624 MLLTLGV
+624 
-631 TSSLMI
+631 
-637 YTVSGITLLA
+637 
-647 VALIYFVIYKW
+647 
-658 TSRTYYRIIE
+658 
-668 R
+668 

>member
-20 SFVLA
+20 PFVLA

-38 LMLSPVMETM
+38 LMLSPVMKSM
-48 GSGAV
+48 GTGAV
-53 SIGLGV
+53 SIGLGI
-59 VVLTIFSVIIEIYSF
+59 VVLTIFSLIMEIYSF
-74 NFLMKQRAR
+74 NFLMQQRTR

-100 IASLELIMIF
+100 VASIELFFIF
-110 LLVVVLGSVL
+110 LLVIVLGSAL

-153 ASLFAG
+153 AFLFAV
-159 IFFLLELLAIRT
+159 IFFILELLAIRT

-196 LAALGVVGLGIGY
+196 LAALGVLSLGVGY
-209 YLSLSSKAEGVA
+209 YLSLSSKAAGLAV
-221 LIFRFFIAVLFVIAG
+221 IYRFFIAVLFVIAG

-247 YLKAR
+247 YLKAH
-252 RKNKRYFYTPEHFI
+252 RKNKRYFYTPEHFV

-274 MKQHAKGLANITLLA
+274 MKQHATGLANITLLS

-310 SGLYPKE
+310 SRLYPKE
-317 TSITYKVADRSQG
+317 TSITYPVSDRSQG
-330 ESAYQQSVLSHF
+330 ETVYQQSVLSHF
-342 PEKAEDSLSYLT
+342 PEKAHDSLSYLT
-354 YQAGLVYDGGKEIVI
+354 YQAGLVYDGGEEIVI
-369 SPETIANKE
+369 SPVTI
-378 IVISPETIANPN
+378 SDPD
-390 FSKMAFTYFITQDDF
+390 FSKIAFTYFITQDDF
-405 RKLGNDLPELAANQ
+405 RKLGNDLSELAANQ
-419 VAFMRPSE
+419 VAFIRPSE
-427 KPLLKKLVL
+427 KPSLKKLVL
-436 GDHTFENVANL
+436 GEQTFENVVNL

-458 LNAAVMV
+458 LNAAVIV

-479 ESNNPQGYQVSLD
+479 ESNKPQGYPVSLD
-492 YRVFTDLTDEEVT
+492 YRVFTDLTNEEVA
-505 SIGEQTGDSYNIN
+505 SIGQQTGDSYNIN

-528 MQKSDFNNLLMG
+528 MQKSDFNNMLLG
-540 FRGGFLFTGFLLGI
+540 FTGGFLFTGFLLGI
-554 SFLLGAALIIYYKQ
+554 SFLLGVALIIYYKQ

-586 MSATAVKKT
+586 MSQKAVKKT
-595 INSQTLT
+595 INSQTLL

-607 LAMATLHFVIS
+607 LAMATLHFFVA

-624 MLLTLGV
+624 MLMVFGV
-631 TSSLMI
+631 VSSSMI
-637 YTVSGITLLA
+637 YTISGITLLA

>member
-20 SFVLA
+20 PFVLA

-59 VVLTIFSVIIEIYSF
+59 VVLTIFSVIMEIYSF

-100 IASLELIMIF
+100 IASLELMMIY

-127 LYLIFVNLTNYSDLH
+127 LYLIFVNITHYSDLH
-142 FSISPLAFAMT
+142 FGIDPLAFVMT
-153 ASLFAG
+153 AFLFAG

-196 LAALGVVGLGIGY
+196 LAALGVLGLGVGY
-209 YLSLSSKAEGVA
+209 YLSLSSKAAGVA
-221 LIFRFFIAVLFVIAG
+221 VIYRFFIAVLFVIAG

-274 MKQHAKGLANITLLA
+274 MKQHATGLANITLLA

-310 SGLYPKE
+310 GALYPKE
-317 TSITYKVADRSQG
+317 TSITYKVSDRSQG
-330 ESAYQQSVLSHF
+330 EAAYQQSVLSHF
-342 PEKAEDSLSYLT
+342 PEKANDNLSYLT
-354 YQAGLVYDGGKEIVI
+354 YQAGLVYDGGEEIII
-369 SPETIANKE
+369 SPETI
-378 IVISPETIANPN
+378 SNPD
-390 FSKMAFTYFITQDDF
+390 FSKIAFTYFITQDDF
-405 RKLGNDLPELAANQ
+405 RKLGNELPELAANQ
-419 VAFMRPSE
+419 VVFMRPSE
-427 KPLLKKLVL
+427 KPSLKELVL
-436 GDHTFENVANL
+436 GDQTFENVANI
-447 DQAIFPDITNT
+447 DQAIFPDIYNT

-492 YRVFTDLTDEEVT
+492 YRVFTDLTDEEVA

-568 YSEGHEDKKSY
+568 YSEGYEDKKSY

-586 MSATAVKKT
+586 MSAAAVKKT
-595 INSQTLT
+595 INSQILI

-607 LAMATLHFVIS
+607 LVMATLHFVIA

-624 MLLTLGV
+624 MLLSFGV
-631 TSSLMI
+631 ISSSMI
-637 YTVSGITLLA
+637 YTVSGTTILVICL
-647 VALIYFVIYKW
+647 VYYLIYKI
-658 TSRTYYRIIE
+658 TSRSYYRIVE

>member
-20 SFVLA
+20 PFVLA

-38 LMLSPVMETM
+38 LMLSPVMKSM
-48 GSGAV
+48 GTGAV

-59 VVLTIFSVIIEIYSF
+59 VVLTIFSLIMEIYSF
-74 NFLMKQRAR
+74 NFLMQQRTR

-100 IASLELIMIF
+100 VASIELFFIF
-110 LLVVVLGSVL
+110 LLVIVLGSAL

-153 ASLFAG
+153 AFLFAV
-159 IFFLLELLAIRT
+159 IFFILELLAIRT
-171 IGKTSPLILF
+171 IGKTSSLILF

-196 LAALGVVGLGIGY
+196 LAALGVLSLGVGY
-209 YLSLSSKAEGVA
+209 YLSLSSKAAGLAV
-221 LIFRFFIAVLFVIAG
+221 IYRFFIAVLFVIAG

-252 RKNKRYFYTPEHFI
+252 RKNKRYFYTPEHFV

-274 MKQHAKGLANITLLA
+274 MKQHATGLANITLLS

-310 SGLYPKE
+310 SRLYPKE
-317 TSITYKVADRSQG
+317 TSITYPVSDRSQG
-330 ESAYQQSVLSHF
+330 ETVYQQSVLSHF
-342 PEKAEDSLSYLT
+342 PEKAHDSLSYLT
-354 YQAGLVYDGGKEIVI
+354 YQAGLVYDGGEEIVI
-369 SPETIANKE
+369 SPVTI
-378 IVISPETIANPN
+378 SDPD
-390 FSKMAFTYFITQDDF
+390 FSKIAFTYFITQDDF

-419 VAFMRPSE
+419 VAFIRPSE
-427 KPLLKKLVL
+427 KPSLKKLVL
-436 GDHTFENVANL
+436 GEQTFENVVNL
-447 DQAIFPDITNT
+447 DQAILPDITNT

-465 VSDDTVLNT
+465 VSDDSVLET
-474 VREYY
+474 IRSYY
-479 ESNNPQGYQVSLD
+479 EANNPQGYQVSLD
-492 YRVFTDLTDEEVT
+492 DRVFTDMTNEEVAT
-505 SIGEQTGDSYNIN
+505 LGEQAGDAYNIS
-518 DANGEFLGYA
+518 DANGEFIGYV
-528 MQKSDFNNLLMG
+528 MQKTDFNNMIMG
-540 FRGGFLFTGFLLGI
+540 FTGGFLFTGFLLGI

-586 MSATAVKKT
+586 MSQQTVKKT
-595 INSQTLT
+595 IDSQTLL

-607 LAMATLHFVIS
+607 LAMATLHFVVA

-624 MLLTLGV
+624 MLMMFGV
-631 TSSLMI
+631 VSSSMI
-637 YTVSGITLLA
+637 YTISGITLLA

>member
-20 SFVLA
+20 PFVLA

-38 LMLSPVMETM
+38 LMLSPVMKTM
-48 GSGAV
+48 GTGAV

-59 VVLTIFSVIIEIYSF
+59 AVLTIFSLIMEIYSF
-74 NFLMKQRAR
+74 NFLMQQRTR

-100 IASLELIMIF
+100 VASIELFFIF
-110 LLVVVLGSVL
+110 LLVIVLGSAL

-142 FSISPLAFAMT
+142 FSISPLAFVLT
-153 ASLFAG
+153 AFLFAG
-159 IFFLLELLAIRT
+159 IFFILELLAIRT

-181 RASEKGEKEPKGNVL
+181 RASEKGEKEPRGNLL
-196 LAALGVVGLGIGY
+196 LATLAVLSLGVGY
-209 YLSLSSKAEGVA
+209 YLSLSSQSAGLAV
-221 LIFRFFIAVLFVIAG
+221 IYRFFIAVLFVIAG

-274 MKQHAKGLANITLLA
+274 MKQHATGLANITLLA

-300 SLYTGMSSMT
+300 SLYTGMANMT

-317 TSITYKVADRSQG
+317 TSITYPVADRSQG
-330 ESAYQQSVLSHF
+330 EMAYQQSVLSHF

-354 YQAGLVYDGGKEIVI
+354 YQAGLVYDGGKEII
-369 SPETIANKE
+369 
-378 IVISPETIANPN
+378 ISPETIANPD
-390 FSKMAFTYFITQDDF
+390 FSKIAFTYFVTQDDF

-419 VAFMRPSE
+419 VAFMRPSG
-427 KPLLKKLVL
+427 KVPLKIVKL
-436 GDHTFENVANL
+436 GDKTFENVVSL
-447 DQAIFPDITNT
+447 DRAIFPDITNT
-458 LNAAVMV
+458 IAAAIMV
-465 VSDDTVLNT
+465 VSDDSVLQT
-474 VREYY
+474 IRSYY
-479 ESNNPQGYQVSLD
+479 EASNPQGYQVSLD
-492 YRVFTDLTDEEVT
+492 YRVFTDMTNEEVAT
-505 SIGEQTGDSYNIN
+505 LGEQAGDAYNIS
-518 DANGEFLGYA
+518 DANGEFIGYV
-528 MQKSDFNNLLMG
+528 MQRTDFNNLLMG
-540 FRGGFLFTGFLLGI
+540 FTGGFLFTGFLLGI

-586 MSATAVKKT
+586 MSQQAVKKT
-595 INSQTLT
+595 INSQTLL

-607 LAMATLHFVIS
+607 LAMATLHFVVA

-624 MLLTLGV
+624 MLMMFGV
-631 TSSLMI
+631 VSSSMI

>member
-20 SFVLA
+20 PFVLA

-38 LMLSPVMETM
+38 LMLSPVMKSM
-48 GSGAV
+48 GTGAV

-59 VVLTIFSVIIEIYSF
+59 VVLTIFSLIMEIYSF
-74 NFLMKQRAR
+74 NFLMQQRTR

-100 IASLELIMIF
+100 VASIELFFIF
-110 LLVVVLGSVL
+110 LLVIVLGSAL

-153 ASLFAG
+153 AFLFAV
-159 IFFLLELLAIRT
+159 IFFILELLAIRT
-171 IGKTSPLILF
+171 IGKTSSLILF

-196 LAALGVVGLGIGY
+196 LAALGVLSLGVGY
-209 YLSLSSKAEGVA
+209 YLSLSSKAAGLAV
-221 LIFRFFIAVLFVIAG
+221 IYRFFIAVLFVIAG

-252 RKNKRYFYTPEHFI
+252 RKNKRYFYTPEHFV

-274 MKQHAKGLANITLLA
+274 MKQHATGLANITLLS

-310 SGLYPKE
+310 SRLYPKE
-317 TSITYKVADRSQG
+317 TSITYPVSDRSQG
-330 ESAYQQSVLSHF
+330 ETVYQQSVLSHF
-342 PEKAEDSLSYLT
+342 PEKAHDSLSYLT
-354 YQAGLVYDGGKEIVI
+354 YQAGLVYGGGEEIVI
-369 SPETIANKE
+369 SPVTI
-378 IVISPETIANPN
+378 SDPD
-390 FSKMAFTYFITQDDF
+390 FSKIAFTYFITQGDF

-419 VAFMRPSE
+419 VAFIRPSE
-427 KPLLKKLVL
+427 KPSLKKLVL
-436 GDHTFENVANL
+436 GEQTFENVVNL
-447 DQAIFPDITNT
+447 DQAILPDITNT

-465 VSDDTVLNT
+465 VSDDSVLET
-474 VREYY
+474 IRSYY
-479 ESNNPQGYQVSLD
+479 EANNPQGYQVSLD
-492 YRVFTDLTDEEVT
+492 YRVFTDMTNEEVAT
-505 SIGEQTGDSYNIN
+505 LGEQAGDAYNIS
-518 DANGEFLGYA
+518 DANGEFIGYV
-528 MQKSDFNNLLMG
+528 MQKTDFNNMIMG
-540 FRGGFLFTGFLLGI
+540 FIGGFLFTGFLLGI

-586 MSATAVKKT
+586 MSQQTVKKT
-595 INSQTLT
+595 IDSQTLL

-607 LAMATLHFVIS
+607 LAMATLHFVVA

-624 MLLTLGV
+624 MLMMFGV
-631 TSSLMI
+631 VSSSMI
-637 YTVSGITLLA
+637 YTISGITLLA

>member
-20 SFVLA
+20 PFILA

-38 LMLSPVMETM
+38 LMLSPVMKSM
-48 GSGAV
+48 GTGAV

-59 VVLTIFSVIIEIYSF
+59 VVLTIFSLIMEIYSF
-74 NFLMKQRAR
+74 NFLMQQRTR

-100 IASLELIMIF
+100 VASIELFFIF
-110 LLVVVLGSVL
+110 LLVIVLGSAL

-153 ASLFAG
+153 AFLFAV
-159 IFFLLELLAIRT
+159 IFFILELLAIRT

-196 LAALGVVGLGIGY
+196 LAALGVLSLGVGY
-209 YLSLSSKAEGVA
+209 YLSLSSKAAGVGV
-221 LIFRFFIAVLFVIAG
+221 IYRFFIAVLFVIAG

-274 MKQHAKGLANITLLA
+274 MKQHATGLANITLLA

-300 SLYTGMSSMT
+300 SLYTGMANMT

-317 TSITYKVADRSQG
+317 TSITYPVADRSQG

-342 PEKAEDSLSYLT
+342 PEKANDNLSYLT
-354 YQAGLVYDGGKEIVI
+354 YQAGLVYDGGGEIVI
-369 SPETIANKE
+369 SPVTI
-378 IVISPETIANPN
+378 SDPD
-390 FSKMAFTYFITQDDF
+390 FSKIAFTYFITQDDF

-419 VAFMRPSE
+419 VAFIRPSE
-427 KPLLKKLVL
+427 KPSLKKLVL
-436 GDHTFENVANL
+436 GEQTFENVVNL

-458 LNAAVMV
+458 LNAAVIV

-479 ESNNPQGYQVSLD
+479 ESNKPQGYPVSLD
-492 YRVFTDLTDEEVT
+492 YRVFTDMTNEEVAT
-505 SIGEQTGDSYNIN
+505 LGEQAGDAYNIS
-518 DANGEFLGYA
+518 DANGEFIGYV
-528 MQKSDFNNLLMG
+528 MQKTDFNNMIMG
-540 FRGGFLFTGFLLGI
+540 FTGGFLFTGFLLGI

-586 MSATAVKKT
+586 MSQQTVKKT
-595 INSQTLT
+595 INSQTLL

-607 LAMATLHFVIS
+607 LAMATLHFVVA

-624 MLLTLGV
+624 MLMMFGV
-631 TSSLMI
+631 VSSSMI

>member
-20 SFVLA
+20 PFVLA

-38 LMLSPVMETM
+38 LMLSPVMKSM
-48 GSGAV
+48 GTGAV

-59 VVLTIFSVIIEIYSF
+59 VVLTIFSLIMEIYSF
-74 NFLMKQRAR
+74 NFLMQQRTR

-100 IASLELIMIF
+100 VASIELFFIF
-110 LLVVVLGSVL
+110 LLVIVLGSAL

-153 ASLFAG
+153 AFLFAV
-159 IFFLLELLAIRT
+159 IFFILELLAIRT
-171 IGKTSPLILF
+171 IGKTSSLILF

-196 LAALGVVGLGIGY
+196 LAALGVLSLGVGY
-209 YLSLSSKAEGVA
+209 YLSLSSKAAGLAV
-221 LIFRFFIAVLFVIAG
+221 IYRFFIAVLFVIAG

-252 RKNKRYFYTPEHFI
+252 RKNKRYFYTPEHFV

-274 MKQHAKGLANITLLA
+274 MKQHATGLANITLLS

-310 SGLYPKE
+310 SRLYPKE
-317 TSITYKVADRSQG
+317 TSITYPVSDRSQG
-330 ESAYQQSVLSHF
+330 ETVYQQSVLSHF
-342 PEKAEDSLSYLT
+342 PEKAHDSLSYLT
-354 YQAGLVYDGGKEIVI
+354 YQAGLVYDGGEEIVI
-369 SPETIANKE
+369 SP
-378 IVISPETIANPN
+378 VSISDPD
-390 FSKMAFTYFITQDDF
+390 FSKIAFTYFITQGDF

-419 VAFMRPSE
+419 VAFIRPSE
-427 KPLLKKLVL
+427 KPSLKKLVL
-436 GDHTFENVANL
+436 GEQTFENVVNL
-447 DQAIFPDITNT
+447 DQAILPDITNT

-465 VSDDTVLNT
+465 VSDDSVLET
-474 VREYY
+474 IRSYY
-479 ESNNPQGYQVSLD
+479 EANNPQGYQVSLD
-492 YRVFTDLTDEEVT
+492 YRVFTDMTNEEVAT
-505 SIGEQTGDSYNIN
+505 LGEQAGDAYNIS
-518 DANGEFLGYA
+518 DANGEYLGNV
-528 MQKSDFNNLLMG
+528 MQRTDFNNMLLG
-540 FRGGFLFTGFLLGI
+540 FTGGFLFTGFLLGI
-554 SFLLGAALIIYYKQ
+554 SFLLGVALIIYYKQ

-586 MSATAVKKT
+586 MSQKAVKKT
-595 INSQTLT
+595 INSQTLL

-607 LAMATLHFVIS
+607 LAMATLHFFVA

-624 MLLTLGV
+624 MLMVFGV
-631 TSSLMI
+631 VSSSMI

-647 VALIYFVIYKW
+647 VALFYFIIYKW

>member
-20 SFVLA
+20 PFVLA

-38 LMLSPVMETM
+38 LMLSPVMKTM
-48 GSGAV
+48 GSGAI

-59 VVLTIFSVIIEIYSF
+59 IVLTIFSVIMEIYSF
-74 NFLMKQRAR
+74 NFLMQQRTR

-100 IASLELIMIF
+100 VASIELFFIF
-110 LLVVVLGSVL
+110 LLVIVLGSAL

-153 ASLFAG
+153 AFLFAG
-159 IFFLLELLAIRT
+159 IFFILELLAIRT

-181 RASEKGEKEPKGNVL
+181 RASEKGEKEPRGNFL
-196 LAALGVVGLGIGY
+196 LAALGVLSLGVGY
-209 YLSLSSKAEGVA
+209 YLSLSSQSAGVGV
-221 LIFRFFIAVLFVIAG
+221 IIRFFIAVLFVIAG

-252 RKNKRYFYTPEHFI
+252 RKNKGYFYTPEHFI

-274 MKQHAKGLANITLLA
+274 MKQHATGLANITLLA

-369 SPETIANKE
+369 SPETIAN
-378 IVISPETIANPN
+378 PD
-390 FSKMAFTYFITQDDF
+390 FSKIAFTYFVTQDDF

-419 VAFMRPSE
+419 VAFIRPSE
-427 KPLLKKLVL
+427 MPLLEKVTL
-436 GDHTFENVANL
+436 GDSTFENVVNL
-447 DQAIFPDITNT
+447 DTAIFPDITNT

-465 VSDDTVLNT
+465 VSDDTVLDA

-479 ESNNPQGYQVSLD
+479 ESNNPQGSLVSLD
-492 YRVFTDLTDEEVT
+492 YRVFTDMTNEEVAT
-505 SIGEQTGDSYNIN
+505 LGEQAGDTYNIS
-518 DANGEFLGYA
+518 DANGESFGYA
-528 MQKSDFNNLLMG
+528 MQKTDFNNMLMG
-540 FRGGFLFTGFLLGI
+540 LRGGFLFTGFLLGI

-586 MSATAVKKT
+586 MSAAAVKKT

>member
-20 SFVLA
+20 PFVLA

-59 VVLTIFSVIIEIYSF
+59 VVLTIFSVIMEIYSF

-100 IASLELIMIF
+100 IASLELMMIF

-142 FSISPLAFAMT
+142 FGIAPLAFVMT
-153 ASLFAG
+153 AFLFAG

-196 LAALGVVGLGIGY
+196 LAALGVLGLGVGY
-209 YLSLSSKAEGVA
+209 YLSLSSKAAGVA
-221 LIFRFFIAVLFVIAG
+221 VIYRFFIAVLFVIAG

-274 MKQHAKGLANITLLA
+274 MKQHATGLANITLLA

-310 SGLYPKE
+310 GALYPKE
-317 TSITYKVADRSQG
+317 TSITYPVADRSQG
-330 ESAYQQSVLSHF
+330 EMAFQQSVLSHF

-354 YQAGLVYDGGKEIVI
+354 YQAGLVYDGGSEIVI
-369 SPETIANKE
+369 SPKN
-378 IVISPETIANPN
+378 ISNPD

-405 RKLGNDLPELAANQ
+405 RKLGNDLPELAAHQ

-427 KPLLKKLVL
+427 KPSLKKLVL
-436 GDHTFENVANL
+436 GDQTFENVANL
-447 DQAIFPDITNT
+447 DKAIFPDITNT

-474 VREYY
+474 IREYY

-492 YRVFTDLTDEEVT
+492 YRVFTDLTDEEVL
-505 SIGEQTGDSYNIN
+505 SLGEQSGEIYEILDE
-518 DANGEFLGYA
+518 NGEYLGNV
-528 MQKSDFNNLLMG
+528 MQRTDFNNLLMG
-540 FRGGFLFTGFLLGI
+540 FTGGFLFTGFLLGI

>member
-20 SFVLA
+20 PFVLA

-38 LMLSPVMETM
+38 LMLSPVMKTM
-48 GSGAV
+48 GSGAI

-59 VVLTIFSVIIEIYSF
+59 VVLTIFSVIMEIYSF

-100 IASLELIMIF
+100 IASLELMMIF

-120 AGVFANV
+120 AGVFSNV
-127 LYLIFVNLTNYSDLH
+127 LYLIFVNITHYSDLH
-142 FSISPLAFAMT
+142 FGIDPLAFVMT
-153 ASLFAG
+153 AFLFAG

-196 LAALGVVGLGIGY
+196 LAALGVVGLGVGY
-209 YLSLSSKAEGVA
+209 YLSLSSKAEGLAV
-221 LIFRFFIAVLFVIAG
+221 IYRFFIAVLFVIAG

-354 YQAGLVYDGGKEIVI
+354 YQAGLVYDGGEEIII
-369 SPETIANKE
+369 SPETI
-378 IVISPETIANPN
+378 SNPD
-390 FSKMAFTYFITQDDF
+390 FSKIAFTYFITQDDF

-419 VAFMRPSE
+419 VVFMRPSE
-427 KPLLKKLVL
+427 KPSLKELVL
-436 GDHTFENVANL
+436 GDQTFENVANL

-458 LNAAVMV
+458 INAAVMV

-492 YRVFTDLTDEEVT
+492 YRVFTDLTDEEVL
-505 SIGEQTGDSYNIN
+505 SLGEQSGEIYEILDE
-518 DANGEFLGYA
+518 NGEYLGNV
-528 MQKSDFNNLLMG
+528 MQRTDFNNSLMG
-540 FRGGFLFTGFLLGI
+540 FTGGFLFTGFLLGI

-586 MSATAVKKT
+586 MSAAAVKKT

-607 LAMATLHFVIS
+607 LVMATVHFVVS

-624 MLLTLGV
+624 MLLTFGV

>member
-20 SFVLA
+20 PFVLA

-38 LMLSPVMETM
+38 LMLSPVMKSM
-48 GSGAV
+48 GTGAV

-59 VVLTIFSVIIEIYSF
+59 VVLTIFSLIMEIYSF
-74 NFLMKQRAR
+74 NFLMQQRTR

-100 IASLELIMIF
+100 VASIELFFIF
-110 LLVVVLGSVL
+110 LLVIVLGSAL

-153 ASLFAG
+153 AFLFAV
-159 IFFLLELLAIRT
+159 IFFILELLAIRT
-171 IGKTSPLILF
+171 IGKTSSLILF
-181 RASEKGEKEPKGNVL
+181 RASEKGEKEPKGNFL
-196 LAALGVVGLGIGY
+196 LAALGVLSLGVGY
-209 YLSLSSKAEGVA
+209 YLSLSSKAAGLAV
-221 LIFRFFIAVLFVIAG
+221 IYRFFIAVLFVIAG
-236 TYLFYISFMTW
+236 TYLFYISFMSW

-274 MKQHAKGLANITLLA
+274 MKQHATGLANITLLS

-310 SGLYPKE
+310 SRLYPKE
-317 TSITYKVADRSQG
+317 TSITYPVSDRSQG
-330 ESAYQQSVLSHF
+330 ETVYQQSVLSHF
-342 PEKAEDSLSYLT
+342 PEKAHDSLSYLT
-354 YQAGLVYDGGKEIVI
+354 YQAGLVYDGGEEIVI
-369 SPETIANKE
+369 SPVTI
-378 IVISPETIANPN
+378 SNPD
-390 FSKMAFTYFITQDDF
+390 FSKIAFTYFITQDDF

-419 VAFMRPSE
+419 VAFIRPSE
-427 KPLLKKLVL
+427 KPSLKKLVL
-436 GDHTFENVANL
+436 GEQTFENVVNL

-479 ESNNPQGYQVSLD
+479 ESNKPQGYPVSLD
-492 YRVFTDLTDEEVT
+492 YRVFTDLTNEEVA
-505 SIGEQTGDSYNIN
+505 SIGQQTGDSYNIN

-528 MQKSDFNNLLMG
+528 MQKSDFNNMLLG
-540 FRGGFLFTGFLLGI
+540 FTGGFLFTGFLLGL
-554 SFLLGAALIIYYKQ
+554 SFLLGVALIIYYKQ

-579 KILQEVG
+579 RILQEVG
-586 MSATAVKKT
+586 MSQKAVKKT
-595 INSQTLT
+595 INSQTLL

-607 LAMATLHFVIS
+607 LAMATLHFFVA

-624 MLLTLGV
+624 MLMVFGV
-631 TSSLMI
+631 VSSSMI

-647 VALIYFVIYKW
+647 VALFYFIIYKW

>member
-20 SFVLA
+20 PFVLA

-38 LMLSPVMETM
+38 LMLSPVMKTM
-48 GSGAV
+48 GTGAV

-59 VVLTIFSVIIEIYSF
+59 VVLTIFSLIMEIYSF
-74 NFLMKQRAR
+74 NFLMQQRTR

-100 IASLELIMIF
+100 VASIELFCIF
-110 LLVVVLGSVL
+110 LLVIVLGSAL

-153 ASLFAG
+153 AFLFAG
-159 IFFLLELLAIRT
+159 IFFILELLAIRT

-181 RASEKGEKEPKGNVL
+181 RASEKGEKEPRGNLL
-196 LAALGVVGLGIGY
+196 LAALGVLSLGVGY
-209 YLSLSSKAEGVA
+209 YLSLSSKAAGVGV
-221 LIFRFFIAVLFVIAG
+221 IYRFFIAVLFVVAG

-274 MKQHAKGLANITLLA
+274 MKQHATGLANITLLA

-310 SGLYPKE
+310 GALYPKE
-317 TSITYKVADRSQG
+317 TSITYPVSDRSQG
-330 ESAYQQSVLSHF
+330 EAAYQQSVLSHF

-354 YQAGLVYDGGKEIVI
+354 YQAGLVYDGGSEIII
-369 SPETIANKE
+369 SPETI
-378 IVISPETIANPN
+378 SNPD
-390 FSKMAFTYFITQDDF
+390 FSKIAFTYFITQDDF

-419 VAFMRPSE
+419 VVFMRPSE
-427 KPLLKKLVL
+427 MPSLEKVTL
-436 GDHTFENVANL
+436 GDSSFENVANL
-447 DQAIFPDITNT
+447 DTAIFPDITNT

-465 VSDDTVLNT
+465 VSDDSVLET
-474 VREYY
+474 IRSYFEA
-479 ESNNPQGYQVSLD
+479 NNPQGYQVSLD
-492 YRVFTDLTDEEVT
+492 YRVFTELTNEEVAKV
-505 SIGEQTGDSYNIN
+505 GEQSGEIYEILDE
-518 DANGEFLGYA
+518 NGEYLGNV
-528 MQKSDFNNLLMG
+528 MQRTDFNNMLMG
-540 FRGGFLFTGFLLGI
+540 FTGGFLFTGFLLGI

-568 YSEGHEDKKSY
+568 YSEGYEDKKSY

-586 MSATAVKKT
+586 MSQKAVKKT
-595 INSQTLT
+595 INSQTLL

-607 LAMATLHFVIS
+607 LAMATLHFVVA

-624 MLLTLGV
+624 MLMMFGV
-631 TSSLMI
+631 VSSSMI

-647 VALIYFVIYKW
+647 VALIYFIIYKW

>member
-20 SFVLA
+20 PFVLA

-38 LMLSPVMETM
+38 LMLSPVMKTM
-48 GSGAV
+48 GTGAV

-59 VVLTIFSVIIEIYSF
+59 VVLTIFSLIMEIYSF
-74 NFLMKQRAR
+74 NFLMQQRTR

-100 IASLELIMIF
+100 VASIELFFIF
-110 LLVVVLGSVL
+110 LLVIVLGSAL

-142 FSISPLAFAMT
+142 FNISPLAFAMT
-153 ASLFAG
+153 AFLFAG
-159 IFFLLELLAIRT
+159 IFFILELLAIRT

-181 RASEKGEKEPKGNVL
+181 RASEKGEKEPRGNLL
-196 LAALGVVGLGIGY
+196 LAALGVLSLGVGY
-209 YLSLSSKAEGVA
+209 YLSLSSRSAGVGV
-221 LIFRFFIAVLFVIAG
+221 LYRFFIAVLFVVAG

-274 MKQHAKGLANITLLA
+274 MKQHATGLANITLLA

-310 SGLYPKE
+310 GALYPKE
-317 TSITYKVADRSQG
+317 TSITYPVSDRSQG
-330 ESAYQQSVLSHF
+330 EAAYQQSVLSHF
-342 PEKAEDSLSYLT
+342 PEKSENSLTYLT
-354 YQAGLVYDGGKEIVI
+354 YQAGLVYDGGSEIVI
-369 SPETIANKE
+369 SPEN
-378 IVISPETIANPN
+378 ISNPD

-427 KPLLKKLVL
+427 KPSLKKLVL
-436 GDHTFENVANL
+436 GGQTFENVANL

-465 VSDDTVLNT
+465 VSDDSVLET
-474 VREYY
+474 IRSYFEA
-479 ESNNPQGYQVSLD
+479 NNPQGYQVSLD
-492 YRVFTDLTDEEVT
+492 YRVFTDLTDEELVT
-505 SIGEQTGDSYNIN
+505 AGILNE
-518 DANGEFLGYA
+518 NGEYLGNV
-528 MQKSDFNNLLMG
+528 MQRTDFNNMLMG
-540 FRGGFLFTGFLLGI
+540 FTGGFLFTGFLLGI

-568 YSEGHEDKKSY
+568 YSEGYEDKKSY

-586 MSATAVKKT
+586 MSQQAVKKT
-595 INSQTLT
+595 INSQTLL

-607 LAMATLHFVIS
+607 LAMATLHFVVA

-624 MLLTLGV
+624 MLMMFGV
-631 TSSLMI
+631 VSSSMI

-647 VALIYFVIYKW
+647 VALIYFIIYKW

>member
-12 RKSMGVFA
+12 RKSIGVFA
-20 SFVLA
+20 PFVLA

-38 LMLSPVMETM
+38 LMLSPVMKTM
-48 GSGAV
+48 GTGAV

-59 VVLTIFSVIIEIYSF
+59 VVLTIFSLIMEIYSF
-74 NFLMKQRAR
+74 NFLMQQRTR

-100 IASLELIMIF
+100 VASIELFFIF
-110 LLVVVLGSVL
+110 LLVIVLGSAL

-153 ASLFAG
+153 AFLFAG
-159 IFFLLELLAIRT
+159 IFFILELLAIRT

-181 RASEKGEKEPKGNVL
+181 RASEKGEKEPRGNLL
-196 LAALGVVGLGIGY
+196 LAALGVLSLGVGY
-209 YLSLSSKAEGVA
+209 YLSLSSKAAGVGV
-221 LIFRFFIAVLFVIAG
+221 IYRFFIAVLFVVAG

-252 RKNKRYFYTPEHFI
+252 RKNKRYFYKPEHFI

-274 MKQHAKGLANITLLA
+274 MKQHATGLANITLLA

-310 SGLYPKE
+310 GALYPKE
-317 TSITYKVADRSQG
+317 TSITYPISDRSQG
-330 ESAYQQSVLSHF
+330 EAAYQQSVLSHF
-342 PEKAEDSLSYLT
+342 PEKSENSLTYLT
-354 YQAGLVYDGGKEIVI
+354 YQAGLVYDGGSEIVI
-369 SPETIANKE
+369 SPETI
-378 IVISPETIANPN
+378 SNPD

-427 KPLLKKLVL
+427 KPSLKKLVL
-436 GDHTFENVANL
+436 GDQTFENVANL
-447 DQAIFPDITNT
+447 DKAIFPDITNT

-465 VSDDTVLNT
+465 VSDDSVLET
-474 VREYY
+474 IRSYFEA
-479 ESNNPQGYQVSLD
+479 NNPQGYQVSLD
-492 YRVFTDLTDEEVT
+492 YRVFTDLTDEELVT
-505 SIGEQTGDSYNIN
+505 AGILNE
-518 DANGEFLGYA
+518 NGEYLGNI
-528 MQKSDFNNLLMG
+528 MQRTDFNNMLMG
-540 FRGGFLFTGFLLGI
+540 FTGGFLFTGFLLGI

-568 YSEGHEDKKSY
+568 YSEGYEDKKSY

-586 MSATAVKKT
+586 MSQKAVKKT
-595 INSQTLT
+595 INSQTLL

-607 LAMATLHFVIS
+607 LAMATLHFVVA

-624 MLLTLGV
+624 MLMMFGV
-631 TSSLMI
+631 VSSSMI

-647 VALIYFVIYKW
+647 VALIYFIIYKW

>member
-20 SFVLA
+20 PFVLA

-38 LMLSPVMETM
+38 LMLSPVMKTM
-48 GSGAV
+48 GYGAV

-59 VVLTIFSVIIEIYSF
+59 IVLTIFSVIMEIYSF

-100 IASLELIMIF
+100 IASLELMMIF

-120 AGVFANV
+120 AGVFSNV
-127 LYLIFVNLTNYSDLH
+127 LYLIFVNITHYSDLH
-142 FSISPLAFAMT
+142 FGIAPLAFVMT
-153 ASLFAG
+153 AFLFAG

-196 LAALGVVGLGIGY
+196 LAALGVVGLGVGY
-209 YLSLSSKAEGVA
+209 YLSLSSKAEGLA
-221 LIFRFFIAVLFVIAG
+221 LIYRFFIAVLFVIAG

-274 MKQHAKGLANITLLA
+274 MKQHATGLANITLLA

-310 SGLYPKE
+310 GALYPKE
-317 TSITYKVADRSQG
+317 TSITYHVADRSHG
-330 ESAYQQSVLSHF
+330 EAAYQQSVLSHF
-342 PEKAEDSLSYLT
+342 PEKANDSLSYLT
-354 YQAGLVYDGGKEIVI
+354 YQAGLVYDGGEEIVI
-369 SPETIANKE
+369 TPETI
-378 IVISPETIANPN
+378 SNPD
-390 FSKMAFTYFITQDDF
+390 FSKIAFTYLITQDDF
-405 RKLGNDLPELAANQ
+405 RKLGNDLPELAAHQ

-427 KPLLKKLVL
+427 KPSLKKLVL
-436 GDHTFENVANL
+436 GDQNFENVANL
-447 DQAIFPDITNT
+447 DKAIFPDITNT
-458 LNAAVMV
+458 INAAVMV

-492 YRVFTDLTDEEVT
+492 YRVFTDLTKEKVAK
-505 SIGEQTGDSYNIN
+505 IGEQAGNIYTISN
-518 DANGEFLGYA
+518 ENGEYIGNI
-528 MQKSDFNNLLMG
+528 MQRTDFNNMLMG
-540 FRGGFLFTGFLLGI
+540 FTGGFLFTGFLLGI

-586 MSATAVKKT
+586 MSTAAVKKT
-595 INSQTLT
+595 INSQILI

-607 LAMATLHFVIS
+607 LVMATLHFVIA

-624 MLLTLGV
+624 MLLSFGV
-631 TSSLMI
+631 VSSSMI

-647 VALIYFVIYKW
+647 VVFIYFVIYKR

>member
-20 SFVLA
+20 PFVLA

-38 LMLSPVMETM
+38 LMLSPVMKSM
-48 GSGAV
+48 GTGAV

-59 VVLTIFSVIIEIYSF
+59 VVLTIFSLIMEIYSF
-74 NFLMKQRAR
+74 NFLMQQRTR

-100 IASLELIMIF
+100 VASIELFFIF
-110 LLVVVLGSVL
+110 LLVIVLGSAL

-153 ASLFAG
+153 AFLFAV
-159 IFFLLELLAIRT
+159 IFFILELLAIRT
-171 IGKTSPLILF
+171 IGKTSSLILF

-196 LAALGVVGLGIGY
+196 LAALGVLSLGVGY
-209 YLSLSSKAEGVA
+209 YLSLSSKAAGLAV
-221 LIFRFFIAVLFVIAG
+221 IYRFFIAVLFVIAG

-252 RKNKRYFYTPEHFI
+252 RKNKRYFYTPEHFV

-274 MKQHAKGLANITLLA
+274 MKQHATGLANITLLS

-310 SGLYPKE
+310 SRLYPKE
-317 TSITYKVADRSQG
+317 TSITYPVSDRSQG
-330 ESAYQQSVLSHF
+330 ETVYQQSVLSHF
-342 PEKAEDSLSYLT
+342 PEKAHDSLSYLT
-354 YQAGLVYDGGKEIVI
+354 YQAGLVYDGGEEIVI
-369 SPETIANKE
+369 SPVTI
-378 IVISPETIANPN
+378 SDPD
-390 FSKMAFTYFITQDDF
+390 FSKIAFTYFITQGDF

-419 VAFMRPSE
+419 VAFIRPSE
-427 KPLLKKLVL
+427 KPSLKKLVL
-436 GDHTFENVANL
+436 GEQTFENVVNL
-447 DQAIFPDITNT
+447 DQAILPDITNT

-465 VSDDTVLNT
+465 VSDDSVLET
-474 VREYY
+474 IRSYY
-479 ESNNPQGYQVSLD
+479 EANNPQGYQVSLD
-492 YRVFTDLTDEEVT
+492 YRVFTDMNNEEVAT
-505 SIGEQTGDSYNIN
+505 LGEQAGDAYNIS
-518 DANGEFLGYA
+518 DANGEFIGYV
-528 MQKSDFNNLLMG
+528 MQKTDFNNMIMG
-540 FRGGFLFTGFLLGI
+540 FIGGFLFTGFLLGI

-586 MSATAVKKT
+586 MSQQTVKKT
-595 INSQTLT
+595 IDSQTLL

-607 LAMATLHFVIS
+607 LAMATLHFVVA

-624 MLLTLGV
+624 MLMMFGV
-631 TSSLMI
+631 VSSSMI
-637 YTVSGITLLA
+637 YTISGITLLA

>member
-20 SFVLA
+20 PFVLA

-38 LMLSPVMETM
+38 LMLSPVMKSM
-48 GSGAV
+48 GTGAV

-59 VVLTIFSVIIEIYSF
+59 VVLTIFSLIMEIYSF
-74 NFLMKQRAR
+74 NFLMQQRTR

-100 IASLELIMIF
+100 VASIELFFIF
-110 LLVVVLGSVL
+110 LLVIVLGSAL

-153 ASLFAG
+153 AFLFAV
-159 IFFLLELLAIRT
+159 IFFILELLAIRT

-196 LAALGVVGLGIGY
+196 LAALGVLSLGVGY
-209 YLSLSSKAEGVA
+209 YLSLSSKAAGLAV
-221 LIFRFFIAVLFVIAG
+221 IYRFFIAVLFVIAG

-252 RKNKRYFYTPEHFI
+252 RKNKRYFYTPEHFV

-274 MKQHAKGLANITLLA
+274 MKQHATGLANITLLS

-310 SGLYPKE
+310 SRLYPKE
-317 TSITYKVADRSQG
+317 TSITYPVSDRSQG
-330 ESAYQQSVLSHF
+330 ETVYQQSVLSHF
-342 PEKAEDSLSYLT
+342 PEKAHDSLSYLT
-354 YQAGLVYDGGKEIVI
+354 YQAGLVYDGGEEIVI
-369 SPETIANKE
+369 SPVTI
-378 IVISPETIANPN
+378 SDPD
-390 FSKMAFTYFITQDDF
+390 FSKIAFTYFITQDDF
-405 RKLGNDLPELAANQ
+405 RKLGNDLSELAANQ
-419 VAFMRPSE
+419 VAFIRPSE
-427 KPLLKKLVL
+427 KPSLKKLVL
-436 GDHTFENVANL
+436 GEQTFENVVNL
-447 DQAIFPDITNT
+447 DQAILPDITNT

-465 VSDDTVLNT
+465 VSDDSVLET
-474 VREYY
+474 IRSYY
-479 ESNNPQGYQVSLD
+479 EANNPQGYQVSLD
-492 YRVFTDLTDEEVT
+492 YRVFTDMTNEEVAT
-505 SIGEQTGDSYNIN
+505 LGEQAGDAYNIS
-518 DANGEFLGYA
+518 DANGEFIGYV
-528 MQKSDFNNLLMG
+528 MQKTDFNNMIMG
-540 FRGGFLFTGFLLGI
+540 FIGGFLFTGFLLGI

-586 MSATAVKKT
+586 MSQQTVKKT
-595 INSQTLT
+595 IDSQTLL

-607 LAMATLHFVIS
+607 LAMATLHFVVA

-624 MLLTLGV
+624 MLMMFGV
-631 TSSLMI
+631 VSSSMI

-647 VALIYFVIYKW
+647 VALFYFIIYKW

>member
-38 LMLSPVMETM
+38 LMLSPVMKTM
-48 GSGAV
+48 GTGAV

-59 VVLTIFSVIIEIYSF
+59 VVLTIFSLIMEIYSF
-74 NFLMKQRAR
+74 NFLMQQRTR

-89 MLGMNKKKVAL
+89 MLGMNKRKVAL
-100 IASLELIMIF
+100 VASIELFFIF
-110 LLVVVLGSVL
+110 LLVIVLGSAL

-153 ASLFAG
+153 TFLFAG
-159 IFFLLELLAIRT
+159 IFFILELLAIRT

-181 RASEKGEKEPKGNVL
+181 RASEKGEKEPRGNLL
-196 LAALGVVGLGIGY
+196 LAALGVLSLGVGY
-209 YLSLSSKAEGVA
+209 YLSLSSKAAGVGV
-221 LIFRFFIAVLFVIAG
+221 IYRFFIAVLFVVAG

-274 MKQHAKGLANITLLA
+274 MKQHATGLANITLLA

-310 SGLYPKE
+310 GALYPKE
-317 TSITYKVADRSQG
+317 TSITYPVADRSQG
-330 ESAYQQSVLSHF
+330 EAAYQQSVLSHF
-342 PEKAEDSLSYLT
+342 PEKADDSLSYLT
-354 YQAGLVYDGGKEIVI
+354 YQAGLVYDAGEEIVI
-369 SPETIANKE
+369 SPKN
-378 IVISPETIANPN
+378 ISNPD

-427 KPLLKKLVL
+427 KPSLKKLVL
-436 GDHTFENVANL
+436 GEQTFENVANL
-447 DQAIFPDITNT
+447 DTAIFPDITNT

-465 VSDDTVLNT
+465 VSDDSVLET
-474 VREYY
+474 IRSYFEA
-479 ESNNPQGYQVSLD
+479 NNPQGYQVSLD
-492 YRVFTDLTDEEVT
+492 YRVFTELTNEEVT
-505 SIGEQTGDSYNIN
+505 KVGEQSGEIYEILDE
-518 DANGEFLGYA
+518 NGEYLGNV
-528 MQKSDFNNLLMG
+528 MQRTDFNNMLMG
-540 FRGGFLFTGFLLGI
+540 FTGGFLFTGFLLGI

-568 YSEGHEDKKSY
+568 YSEGYEDKKSY

-586 MSATAVKKT
+586 MSQKAVKKT
-595 INSQTLT
+595 INSQTLL

-607 LAMATLHFVIS
+607 LAMATLHFVVA

-624 MLLTLGV
+624 MLMMFGV
-631 TSSLMI
+631 VSSSMI

-647 VALIYFVIYKW
+647 VALIYFIIYKW

>member
-20 SFVLA
+20 PFVLA

-38 LMLSPVMETM
+38 LMLSPVMKSM
-48 GSGAV
+48 GTGAV

-59 VVLTIFSVIIEIYSF
+59 VVLTIFSLIMEIYSF
-74 NFLMKQRAR
+74 NFLMQQRTR

-100 IASLELIMIF
+100 VASIELFFIF
-110 LLVVVLGSVL
+110 LLVIVLGSAL

-153 ASLFAG
+153 AFLFAV
-159 IFFLLELLAIRT
+159 IFFILELLAIRT

-196 LAALGVVGLGIGY
+196 LAALGVLSLGVGY
-209 YLSLSSKAEGVA
+209 YLSLSSKAAGLAV
-221 LIFRFFIAVLFVIAG
+221 IYRFFIAVLFVIAG

-247 YLKAR
+247 YLKAH

-274 MKQHAKGLANITLLA
+274 MKQHATGLANITLLS

-310 SGLYPKE
+310 SRLYPKE
-317 TSITYKVADRSQG
+317 TSITYPVSDRSQG
-330 ESAYQQSVLSHF
+330 ETVYQQSVLSHF
-342 PEKAEDSLSYLT
+342 PEKAHDSLSYLT
-354 YQAGLVYDGGKEIVI
+354 YQAGLVYDGGEEIVI
-369 SPETIANKE
+369 SPVTI
-378 IVISPETIANPN
+378 SDPD
-390 FSKMAFTYFITQDDF
+390 FSKIAFTYFITQDDF
-405 RKLGNDLPELAANQ
+405 RKLGNDLSELAANQ
-419 VAFMRPSE
+419 VAFIRPSE
-427 KPLLKKLVL
+427 KPSLKKLVL
-436 GDHTFENVANL
+436 GEQTFENVVNL
-447 DQAIFPDITNT
+447 DQAILPDITNT

-465 VSDDTVLNT
+465 VSDDSVLET
-474 VREYY
+474 IRSYY
-479 ESNNPQGYQVSLD
+479 EANNPQGYQVSLD
-492 YRVFTDLTDEEVT
+492 YRVFTDMTNEEVAT
-505 SIGEQTGDSYNIN
+505 LGEQAGDAYNIS
-518 DANGEFLGYA
+518 DANGEFIGYV
-528 MQKSDFNNLLMG
+528 MQKTDFNNMIMG
-540 FRGGFLFTGFLLGI
+540 FIGGFLFTGFLLGI

-586 MSATAVKKT
+586 MSQQTVKKT
-595 INSQTLT
+595 IDSQTLL

-607 LAMATLHFVIS
+607 LAMATLHFVVA

-624 MLLTLGV
+624 MLMMFGV
-631 TSSLMI
+631 VSSSMI
-637 YTVSGITLLA
+637 YTISGITLLA

>member
-20 SFVLA
+20 PFVLA

-38 LMLSPVMETM
+38 IMLSPVMKTM
-48 GSGAV
+48 GSGAI

-59 VVLTIFSVIIEIYSF
+59 VVLTIFSVIMEIYSF

-100 IASLELIMIF
+100 IASLELMMIF
-110 LLVVVLGSVL
+110 LLIVVLGSVL
-120 AGVFANV
+120 AGVFSNV
-127 LYLIFVNLTNYSDLH
+127 LYLIFVNITHYSDLH
-142 FSISPLAFAMT
+142 FGIDPLAFVMT
-153 ASLFAG
+153 AFLFAG

-181 RASEKGEKEPKGNVL
+181 RASEKGEKEPKGNIL
-196 LAALGVVGLGIGY
+196 LAALGVVGLGVGY
-209 YLSLSSKAEGVA
+209 YLSLSSKAEGLAV
-221 LIFRFFIAVLFVIAG
+221 IYRFFIAVLFVIAG

-247 YLKAR
+247 YLKTR

-274 MKQHAKGLANITLLA
+274 MKQHATGLANITLLA

-300 SLYTGMSSMT
+300 SLYTGMANMT

-317 TSITYKVADRSQG
+317 TSITYPVSDRSQG
-330 ESAYQQSVLSHF
+330 EAAYQQSVLSHF
-342 PEKAEDSLSYLT
+342 PEKANDSLSYLT
-354 YQAGLVYDGGKEIVI
+354 YQAGLVYDGGEEIII
-369 SPETIANKE
+369 SPETI
-378 IVISPETIANPN
+378 SNPD

-419 VAFMRPSE
+419 VVFMRPSE
-427 KPLLKKLVL
+427 KPSLKKLVL
-436 GDHTFENVANL
+436 GDQTFENVANL
-447 DQAIFPDITNT
+447 DQAIFPDIYNT

-465 VSDDTVLNT
+465 VSDDTVLDA
-474 VREYY
+474 VRKYY
-479 ESNNPQGYQVSLD
+479 ESNNPQGYLVSLD
-492 YRVFTDLTDEEVT
+492 YRVFTDLTTEEVAKV
-505 SIGEQTGDSYNIN
+505 GEQAGNIYTISN
-518 DANGEFLGYA
+518 ENGEYVGNI
-528 MQKSDFNNLLMG
+528 MQRTDFNNMLMG
-540 FRGGFLFTGFLLGI
+540 FTGGFLFTGFLLGI

-595 INSQTLT
+595 INSQILI

-607 LAMATLHFVIS
+607 LVMATLHFVIA

-624 MLLTLGV
+624 MLLSFGV

>member
-1 MFYLKLAGQNI
+1 
-12 RKSMGVFA
+12 MGVFA
-20 SFVLA
+20 PFVLA

-38 LMLSPVMETM
+38 LMLSPVMKSM
-48 GSGAV
+48 GTGAV

-59 VVLTIFSVIIEIYSF
+59 VVLTIFSLIMEIYSF
-74 NFLMKQRAR
+74 NFLMQQRTR

-89 MLGMNKKKVAL
+89 VLGMNKKKVAL
-100 IASLELIMIF
+100 VASIELFFIF
-110 LLVVVLGSVL
+110 LLVIVLGSAL

-153 ASLFAG
+153 AFLFAV
-159 IFFLLELLAIRT
+159 IFFILELLAIRT

-196 LAALGVVGLGIGY
+196 LAALGVLSLGVGY
-209 YLSLSSKAEGVA
+209 YLSLSSKAAGLAV
-221 LIFRFFIAVLFVIAG
+221 IYRFFIAVLFVIAG

-247 YLKAR
+247 YLKAH

-274 MKQHAKGLANITLLA
+274 MKQHATGLANITLLS

-310 SGLYPKE
+310 SRLYPKE
-317 TSITYKVADRSQG
+317 TSITYPVSDRNQG
-330 ESAYQQSVLSHF
+330 ETVYQQSVLSHF
-342 PEKAEDSLSYLT
+342 PEKAHDSLSYLI
-354 YQAGLVYDGGKEIVI
+354 YQAGLVYDGGEEIVI
-369 SPETIANKE
+369 SPVTI
-378 IVISPETIANPN
+378 SDPD
-390 FSKMAFTYFITQDDF
+390 FSKIAFTYFITQDDF
-405 RKLGNDLPELAANQ
+405 RKLGNDLSELAANQ
-419 VAFMRPSE
+419 VAFIRPSE
-427 KPLLKKLVL
+427 KPSLKKLVL
-436 GDHTFENVANL
+436 GEQTFENVVNL
-447 DQAIFPDITNT
+447 DQAILPDITNT
-458 LNAAVMV
+458 LNAAVIV
-465 VSDDTVLNT
+465 VSDDSVLET
-474 VREYY
+474 IRSYY
-479 ESNNPQGYQVSLD
+479 EANNPQGYQVSLD
-492 YRVFTDLTDEEVT
+492 YRVFTDMTNEEVAT
-505 SIGEQTGDSYNIN
+505 LGEQAGDAYNIS
-518 DANGEFLGYA
+518 DANGEFIGYV
-528 MQKSDFNNLLMG
+528 MQKTDFNNMIMG
-540 FRGGFLFTGFLLGI
+540 FTGGFLFTGFLLGI
-554 SFLLGAALIIYYKQ
+554 SFLLGASLIIYYKQ

-586 MSATAVKKT
+586 MSQKAVKKT
-595 INSQTLT
+595 INSQTLL

-607 LAMATLHFVIS
+607 LAMATLHFFVA

-624 MLLTLGV
+624 MLMVFGV
-631 TSSLMI
+631 VSSSMI

-647 VALIYFVIYKW
+647 VALFYFIIYKW

>member
-20 SFVLA
+20 PFVLA

-38 LMLSPVMETM
+38 LMLSPVMKSM
-48 GSGAV
+48 GTGAV

-59 VVLTIFSVIIEIYSF
+59 VVLTIFSLIMEIYSF
-74 NFLMKQRAR
+74 NFLMQQRTR

-89 MLGMNKKKVAL
+89 VLGMNKKKVAL
-100 IASLELIMIF
+100 VASIELFFIF
-110 LLVVVLGSVL
+110 LLVIVLGSAL

-153 ASLFAG
+153 AFLFAV
-159 IFFLLELLAIRT
+159 IFFILELLAIRT

-196 LAALGVVGLGIGY
+196 LAALGVLSLGVGY
-209 YLSLSSKAEGVA
+209 YLSLSSKAAGLAV
-221 LIFRFFIAVLFVIAG
+221 IYRFFIAVLFVIAG

-252 RKNKRYFYTPEHFI
+252 RKNKRYFYTPEHFV

-274 MKQHAKGLANITLLA
+274 MKQHATGLANITLLS

-310 SGLYPKE
+310 SRLYPKE
-317 TSITYKVADRSQG
+317 TSITYPVSDRSQG
-330 ESAYQQSVLSHF
+330 ETVYQQSVLSHF
-342 PEKAEDSLSYLT
+342 PEKAHDSLSYLT
-354 YQAGLVYDGGKEIVI
+354 YQAGLVYDGGEEIVI
-369 SPETIANKE
+369 SPVTI
-378 IVISPETIANPN
+378 SDPD
-390 FSKMAFTYFITQDDF
+390 FSKIAFTYFITQGDF

-419 VAFMRPSE
+419 VAFIRPSE
-427 KPLLKKLVL
+427 KPSLKKLVL
-436 GDHTFENVANL
+436 GEQTFENVVNL
-447 DQAIFPDITNT
+447 DQAILPDITNT

-465 VSDDTVLNT
+465 VSDDSVLET
-474 VREYY
+474 IRSYY
-479 ESNNPQGYQVSLD
+479 EANYPQGYQVSLD
-492 YRVFTDLTDEEVT
+492 YRVFTDMTNEEVAT
-505 SIGEQTGDSYNIN
+505 LGEQAGDAYNIS
-518 DANGEFLGYA
+518 DANGEFIGYV
-528 MQKSDFNNLLMG
+528 MQKTDFNNMIMG
-540 FRGGFLFTGFLLGI
+540 FIGGFLFTGFLLGI

-586 MSATAVKKT
+586 MSQQTVKKT
-595 INSQTLT
+595 IDSQTLL

-607 LAMATLHFVIS
+607 LAMATLHFVVA

-624 MLLTLGV
+624 MLMMFGV
-631 TSSLMI
+631 VSSSMI
-637 YTVSGITLLA
+637 YTISGITLLA